1 MLNIIAIIHDIIAGT
16 LILGCTAVLLAVIFV
31 IS

>member
-1 MLNIIAIIHDIIAGT
+1 MLTALAIIHDIIAGA